1 MLKLSNREEDNLFHK
16 VRKNTNGKN
25 ISDSCT
31 NDEIPECKCVNISIK
46 DDIALHKNNNFNQNT
61 EQDSNNLSTTSINN
75 YKTSENNVIRT
86 TETPNNK
93 TAPTR
98 KEKFQTNTASFKLG
112 STETKLNKRKNSSPI
127 IRGIDAPVSTKTVSS
142 KPSRVDFDIVIDKT
156 SKQESHRS
164 SKTKNCPVIEVK
176 QTVKHSDEQ
185 VSARKEIQTVQT
197 ENINNAG
204 NNTLQQNNEE

>member
-1 MLKLSNREEDNLFHK
+1 MAEEIKFLREKINEKKKIIIRSLFSLKLSNREEDNLFHK

-31 NDEIPECKCVNISIK
+31 NDEIPECKCVNGPIK
-46 DDIALHKNNNFNQNT
+46 DDIALHKNNNYNQNT
-61 EQDSNNLSTTSINN
+61 DEDSNNLSTTSINN

-93 TAPTR
+93 AAPTR

-127 IRGIDAPVSTKTVSS
+127 IREIDTPVSTKTVSS
-142 KPSRVDFDIVIDKT
+142 KPSRVDFDIVIDKP
-156 SKQESHRS
+156 SK
-164 SKTKNCPVIEVK
+164 
-176 QTVKHSDEQ
+176 
-185 VSARKEIQTVQT
+185 
-197 ENINNAG
+197 
-204 NNTLQQNNEE
+204 